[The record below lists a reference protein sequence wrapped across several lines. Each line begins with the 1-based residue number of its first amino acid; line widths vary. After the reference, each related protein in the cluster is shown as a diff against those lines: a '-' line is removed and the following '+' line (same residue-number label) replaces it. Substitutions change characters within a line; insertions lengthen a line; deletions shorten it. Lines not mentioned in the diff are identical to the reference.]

1 MTRLTISEAI
11 RQSPVGR
18 TSFYTKYIDTG
29 IITVSESNQGKR
41 YIDSSELVR
50 VFGDSLTLSSSEH
63 SKDNQKVTAQ
73 SDSNT
78 SEQYSE
84 QSLLVAQLRTQIEDL
99 KEDKEHYRQ
108 QIKDLTLRL
117 EPPAPAAPSNPIAR
131 WWRGLG

>member
-1 MTRLTISEAI
+1 MARLTISEAI
-11 RQSPVGR
+11 RQSPIGR

-50 VFGDSLTLSSSEH
+50 VFGDSLTLSKPEH
-63 SKDNQKVTAQ
+63 SKDNRKVTAHP
-73 SDSNT
+73 DTNA

-117 EPPAPAAPSNPIAR
+117 EPPAPAAPSNPIIR

>member
-1 MTRLTISEAI
+1 MARLTISEAI
-11 RQSPVGR
+11 RQSPIGR

-50 VFGDSLTLSSSEH
+50 VFGDSLTLSKSEH
-63 SKDNQKVTAQ
+63 SKDNRKVTAQ
-73 SDSNT
+73 PDSNT

-117 EPPAPAAPSNPIAR
+117 EPPAPAAPSNPIIR

>member
-1 MTRLTISEAI
+1 MARLTISEAI
-11 RQSPVGR
+11 RQSPIGR

-50 VFGDSLTLSSSEH
+50 VFGDSLTLSESEH
-63 SKDNQKVTAQ
+63 SKDNRKVTAQ
-73 SDSNT
+73 PDSNT
-78 SEQYSE
+78 SEQYFE

-117 EPPAPAAPSNPIAR
+117 EPPAPAAPSNPIIR

>member
-1 MTRLTISEAI
+1 MARLTISEAI
-11 RQSPVGR
+11 RQSPISR
-18 TSFYTKYIDTG
+18 TSCYTKYIDTG

-50 VFGDSLTLSSSEH
+50 VFGDSLTLSKSES
-63 SKDNQKVTAQ
+63 SKDNRKVTAQ
-73 SDSNT
+73 PDSNT
-78 SEQYSE
+78 SEQHSE
-84 QSLLVAQLRTQIEDL
+84 QSLLIAQLRTQIEDL

-117 EPPAPAAPSNPIAR
+117 EPPAPAAPSNPIIR